1 MAPIDDVADQDT
13 GFLRIQL
20 LAGKPCRTL
29 KPKPDTPIAMSSD
42 EFDRIL
48 KHTLS
53 DYRVSR
59 GERRVLKSVLDE
71 MDADEQQLAFL
82 RHRAF
87 EIARHEVLGP
97 EADAVLRWLEDVVKV
112 LQPNP
117 DASVPSPKAYFSPGE
132 RCVNAILGLLK
143 QTRRTADIC
152 VFTIT
157 DDRVSDAIVEAQ
169 RRRVDVRIITD
180 NDKAEDRGSDIE
192 RLDAA
197 GVPVRV
203 DRTSNHMH
211 HKFAIFD
218 KSRVAT
224 GSYNW
229 TRSAAKYNEEN
240 LVVAYDTGL
249 IRQFRD
255 EFEKLWNSLA

>member
-1 MAPIDDVADQDT
+1 
-13 GFLRIQL
+13 
-20 LAGKPCRTL
+20 
-29 KPKPDTPIAMSSD
+29 MSSD

-53 DYRVSR
+53 DYRISR
-59 GERRVLKSVLDE
+59 GERRVLSSVLKE
-71 MDADEQQLAFL
+71 MDADEQKCAFL

-87 EIARHEVLGP
+87 EIARNEVLGP
-97 EADAVLRWLEDVVKV
+97 EADAVLHWLEDVIKV
-112 LQPNP
+112 LRPKP
-117 DASVPSPKAYFSPGE
+117 GVSTPSPRAYFSPGGQ
-132 RCVNAILGLLK
+132 CVSAVAGLLK

-157 DDRVSDAIVEAQ
+157 DNRIADAIVEAH
-169 RRRVDVRIITD
+169 RRRVAIRIITD
-180 NDKAEDRGSDIE
+180 NDKAEDRGSDIP
-192 RLDAA
+192 RLRES
-197 GVPVRV
+197 GVPVRM

-211 HKFAIFD
+211 HKFALFD

-229 TRSAAKYNEEN
+229 TRSAAEYNEEN

-249 IRQFRD
+249 IRQFSD
-255 EFEKLWNSLA
+255 EFQRLWDGLA

>member
-1 MAPIDDVADQDT
+1 MA
-13 GFLRIQL
+13 
-20 LAGKPCRTL
+20 
-29 KPKPDTPIAMSSD
+29 SD
-42 EFDRIL
+42 EFDKIL

-59 GERRVLKSVLDE
+59 GERRVLNSVLEE
-71 MDADEQQLAFL
+71 MGADEHKCAFL
-82 RHRAF
+82 RNRAF
-87 EIARHEVLGP
+87 EIARNEVMGP
-97 EADAVLRWLEDVVKV
+97 EADAVLHWLEDVIKI
-112 LQPNP
+112 LQPKA
-117 DASVPSPKAYFSPGE
+117 DVSTPSPKAYFSPGE
-132 RCVNAILGLLK
+132 KCVNAITGLLK
-143 QTRRTADIC
+143 QTRRAADIC

-157 DDRVSDAIVEAQ
+157 DNRISDAIAEAH

-180 NDKAEDRGSDIE
+180 NDKAEDRGSDVH
-192 RLDAA
+192 RLRDA
-197 GVPVRV
+197 GIPVRV

-229 TRSAAKYNEEN
+229 TRSAAEYNEEN

-249 IRQFRD
+249 VRQFGD
-255 EFEKLWNSLA
+255 EFQKLWDSLA

>member
-1 MAPIDDVADQDT
+1 
-13 GFLRIQL
+13 
-20 LAGKPCRTL
+20 
-29 KPKPDTPIAMSSD
+29 MSSE

-59 GERRVLKSVLDE
+59 GERRVLNSVLEE
-71 MDADEQQLAFL
+71 MDADAQKCAFL

-87 EIARHEVLGP
+87 EIARNEVLGP
-97 EADAVLRWLEDVVKV
+97 EADAVLHWLEDVIKI
-112 LQPNP
+112 LQPKP
-117 DASVPSPKAYFSPGE
+117 DVSTPSPRAYFSPGE
-132 RCVNAILGLLK
+132 ACVNAIAGLLK

-157 DDRVSDAIVEAQ
+157 DNRIADAILDAH

-180 NDKAEDRGSDIE
+180 NDKAQDRGSDIH
-192 RLDAA
+192 RLREA
-197 GVPVRV
+197 GIPVRV
-203 DRTSNHMH
+203 DRTSDHMH
-211 HKFAIFD
+211 HKFAVFD
-218 KSRVAT
+218 ESRVAT

-229 TRSAAKYNEEN
+229 TRSAAEYNEEN

-249 IRQFRD
+249 IRQFGD
-255 EFEKLWNSLA
+255 EFQKLWDSLA